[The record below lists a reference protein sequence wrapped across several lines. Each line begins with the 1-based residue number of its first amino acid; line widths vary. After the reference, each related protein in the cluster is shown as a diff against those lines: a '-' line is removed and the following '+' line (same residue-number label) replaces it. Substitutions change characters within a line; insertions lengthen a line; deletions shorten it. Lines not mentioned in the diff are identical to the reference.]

1 MAITKDY
8 SIKVLSFLYD
18 LNKEAD
24 DDLHEMIDLSFE
36 TALVTLGW
44 KRYLPTTAYKLFKQT
59 RGVNKM
65 RSSFLHSVK
74 SSESYSD
81 RVRME
86 LYLNEWSTMVKEHK
100 DLLIE
105 IFLWIE
111 NNGSA
116 ASAEDYYVAYC
127 YGGEGIA

>member
-8 SIKVLSFLYD
+8 SIEVLSSLYD

-24 DDLHEMIDLSFE
+24 DNLHEMIDMSFE
-36 TALVTLGW
+36 TALATLGW
-44 KRYLPTTAYKLFKQT
+44 KRYLPTNAYKLFKQT

-105 IFLWIE
+105 IFLWVE
-111 NNGSA
+111 SNGSA